1 MSYRVDRT
9 DETNIPINVEMSVT
23 KRQLG
28 LTWVGQYY
36 SRYGEVQ
43 SENFLRLLE
52 NFASDTQPNS
62 NDDPGLALNNVI
74 GQLWYH
80 TDDTDTNLRTTLKVF
95 NDNRHTG
102 TDGWKRLELII
113 NNLEPS
119 IHTEGEMWYQ
129 PSTNTVKVSRGN
141 RWEETTVLLA
151 QDSERLGGF
160 TPDQYVR
167 SDINDTIYGELRTNV
182 IMPDRHNEFDLGKSN
197 LRWETIYGNTLDVN
211 SSHTILPAFTDSYD
225 LGISSRRWRNGYFS
239 LMDSINYTNV
249 SPLTTNQYSLGNS
262 AKWWNDSYI
271 RTLNVNKIST
281 FEPINSS
288 ASIGTPTTRWEYS
301 YIGILDTNYSKS
313 LIPLTSLQYDLGS
326 SDRKWSNLYVD
337 VIKQA
342 KTERLYP
349 RLDNT
354 YDLGTSGNKYRNL
367 YVNNIASDV
376 LMDGDL
382 TFDIIRNGASK
393 GITWTG
399 LTDNHSIYVEEFA
412 NAENTRLV
420 IHNQDNTSDYTVF
433 RGDSGDI
440 AYFKHNELEVVG
452 GVLKTKGTLKV
463 EDQSSNNGCEMVY
476 NDTNE
481 TLDFIF
487 Y

>member
-1 MSYRVDRT
+1 
-9 DETNIPINVEMSVT
+9 
-23 KRQLG
+23 
-28 LTWVGQYY
+28 
-36 SRYGEVQ
+36 
-43 SENFLRLLE
+43 
-52 NFASDTQPNS
+52 
-62 NDDPGLALNNVI
+62 
-74 GQLWYH
+74 
-80 TDDTDTNLRTTLKVF
+80 
-95 NDNRHTG
+95 
-102 TDGWKRLELII
+102 
-113 NNLEPS
+113 
-119 IHTEGEMWYQ
+119 
-129 PSTNTVKVSRGN
+129 
-141 RWEETTVLLA
+141 
-151 QDSERLGGF
+151 
-160 TPDQYVR
+160 
-167 SDINDTIYGELRTNV
+167 
-182 IMPDRHNEFDLGKSN
+182 
-197 LRWETIYGNTLDVN
+197 
-211 SSHTILPAFTDSYD
+211 
-225 LGISSRRWRNGYFS
+225 
-239 LMDSINYTNV
+239 
-249 SPLTTNQYSLGNS
+249 
-262 AKWWNDSYI
+262 
-271 RTLNVNKIST
+271 T

-440 AYFKHNELEVVG
+440 AYFKHNEL
-452 GVLKTKGTLKV
+452 
-463 EDQSSNNGCEMVY
+463 
-476 NDTNE
+476 
-481 TLDFIF
+481 
-487 Y
+487 